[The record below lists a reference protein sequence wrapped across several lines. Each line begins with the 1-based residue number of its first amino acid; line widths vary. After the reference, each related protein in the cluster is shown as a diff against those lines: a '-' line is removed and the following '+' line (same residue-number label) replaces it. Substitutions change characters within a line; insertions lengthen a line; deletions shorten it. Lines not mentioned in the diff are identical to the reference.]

1 MKKNENYLPL
11 LDLFYQLHEEGLSLG
26 IDDYHLLVRAIKG
39 GFGVQDYQSLYQL
52 CCTIWVKSDDEKR
65 IFDLHFE
72 RLVPKDLLSKTLTYP
87 IVNTN
92 KQNQYWNPAW
102 FRQLPQYL
110 RFLWVVIII
119 ILLLVIILL
128 LFSKQNE
135 SEPELSFEYNPIP
148 KSSIELPPSQ
158 SDLILEKI
166 KKMGEDSALTQARPS
181 PSQPPRPPKKES
193 KFPPPEQ
200 VKELGLTPEQVKK
213 LGLTLKKLRKL
224 SKYMK
229 LINQLNLN
237 EKQLEKYGFVQ
248 QQLVQI
254 KINSEHFQ
262 LLGTTLE
269 KVKKL
274 GLTPKQVEKIR
285 ITPEQLKEIGVTS
298 EKVKKLGLT
307 PKQVEKIR
315 ITPEQSL
322 KIGLTSK
329 QVQKLDNALDKI
341 LRLGDDLEKIRQI
354 GKTRSQGQKSGLTL
368 KTLEQINLTPEQL
381 KTLDQSSDLLRQLKT
396 QNHSITIKIG
406 TRSSPLTERTTLILL
421 FVIPLTARLITARR
435 EVKSSSTSEPI
446 KNQTIPTVLPEQP
459 NLTPNIMDLK
469 EDIPQTRY
477 ALMDKCVP
485 ISCREMQ
492 QGWRRLRQRI
502 REGASVEL
510 DLETTIRNIERKG
523 MLLKLAHVPCRI
535 NRAELLLLID
545 NSESMV
551 PFNSSSY
558 QLAETAIHGGCLG
571 RVNVYYFCNLR
582 NDNSELFSHSFP
594 ERRATF
600 QDVLACFHLQRTSIM
615 IFSDAGAA
623 RGHLNTNRISET
635 KHFLDQLKQKVHNI
649 TWLNPVPCSRWNS
662 TTAGKIAEFVPM
674 FQFDYRGFQDAIN
687 VSQGKN

>member
-11 LDLFYQLHEEGLSLG
+11 LDLFYQLHEEGLSLS

-72 RLVPKDLLSKTLTYP
+72 RLVPKDLLSKTLTSP

-135 SEPELSFEYNPIP
+135 SEPELFFGYNPIS

-158 SDLILEKI
+158 SALILEKI
-166 KKMGEDSALTQARPS
+166 KKMGEDSALTQVRPS
-181 PSQPPRPPKKES
+181 PSQLPKPPKKES
-193 KFPPPEQ
+193 KFPPEN
-200 VKELGLTPEQVKK
+200 KLGLTPEQVKK

-224 SKYMK
+224 SKCMK
-229 LINQLNLN
+229 LINRLNLN
-237 EKQLEKYGFVQ
+237 KKQLEKYGFVQ
-248 QQLVQI
+248 QQFVQI

-262 LLGTTLE
+262 LLGTTL
-269 KVKKL
+269 
-274 GLTPKQVEKIR
+274 
-285 ITPEQLKEIGVTS
+285 

-396 QNHSITIKIG
+396 QNYSITIKIG

-446 KNQTIPTVLPEQP
+446 KNQAIPTVLPEQP

-485 ISCREMQ
+485 ISCRQMQ

-635 KHFLDQLKQKVHNI
+635 KHFLDWLKQKVHNI

-687 VSQGKN
+687 VLQGKN